1 MKCAECDYEAPVSSF
16 RYLYNARI
24 DASVVLRQCPNCQA
38 WIAVDELLGFVKQKI
53 GPGEALWGKSTGIED
68 LAEKPRAA
76 RRKLIH
82 GGLWNKD
89 PGASNRIICPGF
101 PS

>member
-16 RYLYNARI
+16 CYLYNARI

-53 GPGEALWGKSTGIED
+53 GPGEALWGKSARIED

-82 GGLWNKD
+82 GGPWNKD
-89 PGASNRIICPGF
+89 PGASNRIFGPGF

>member
-53 GPGEALWGKSTGIED
+53 GPGEALWGKSARIED

>member
-1 MKCAECDYEAPVSSF
+1 MKCAECEYEAPVSGF
-16 RYLYNARI
+16 HYLYNARI

-53 GPGEALWGKSTGIED
+53 RPGEVLWGKSSGIYCS
-68 LAEKPRAA
+68 AEKHRDG
-76 RRKLIH
+76 RRKLINS
-82 GGLWNKD
+82 GPWNKD
-89 PGASNRIICPGF
+89 PGASTRIICPGS

>member
-1 MKCAECDYEAPVSSF
+1 
-16 RYLYNARI
+16 
-24 DASVVLRQCPNCQA
+24 VLRQCPNCQA

-53 GPGEALWGKSTGIED
+53 VPGEALWGKSARIED

-82 GGLWNKD
+82 TGLWNKD
-89 PGASNRIICPGF
+89 PGASIRIFGPGS

>member
-1 MKCAECDYEAPVSSF
+1 MKCAECYYVAPVSSF

-24 DASVVLRQCPNCQA
+24 DASVALRQCPNCQV

-53 GPGEALWGKSTGIED
+53 VPGEALWGKSEGIED
-68 LAEKPRAA
+68 LAEKPRAG

-89 PGASNRIICPGF
+89 PGASIRIFSPGS

>member
-53 GPGEALWGKSTGIED
+53 RPGEVLWGKSSGIEGS
-68 LAEKPRAA
+68 AEKLRAE

-82 GGLWNKD
+82 RGPWNKD
-89 PGASNRIICPGF
+89 PGASTRIICPGS

>member
-1 MKCAECDYEAPVSSF
+1 MKCAECDYEV
-16 RYLYNARI
+16 
-24 DASVVLRQCPNCQA
+24 
-38 WIAVDELLGFVKQKI
+38 
-53 GPGEALWGKSTGIED
+53 LWGKSARIED

-82 GGLWNKD
+82 TGLWNKD

>member
-53 GPGEALWGKSTGIED
+53 RPGDALWGKSTGSNG
-68 LAEKPRAA
+68 LTEKPWAG

-82 GGLWNKD
+82 RGPWNKD
-89 PGASNRIICPGF
+89 PGASTRIICPGS

>member
-1 MKCAECDYEAPVSSF
+1 MKCVECSYEAPVSGF

-53 GPGEALWGKSTGIED
+53 EPGDALWGKSTGSNG
-68 LAEKPRAA
+68 LAEKPRAG

-82 GGLWNKD
+82 RGPWNKD
-89 PGASNRIICPGF
+89 AGASIRIFVPGSPF
-101 PS
+101 